1 MPSLLNATY
10 EVVSKTIGILPDH
23 DITITLM
30 PNPSMDED
38 YSYDGK
44 PHIIN
49 PTDDSLRLYA
59 TGMNE
64 IVTQYM
70 TDVADMTETLEVLKT
85 RAIQEISSM
94 TSESLSSMHN
104 MRVVFDSYF
113 NDMLINM
120 LIFMCIF
127 LMCIRWAVPSPVL
140 VRMRPVEPHVEGTI
154 VESEDKTVRA

>member
-1 MPSLLNATY
+1 M
-10 EVVSKTIGILPDH
+10 VSKTIGILPDH

-38 YSYDGK
+38 YSYDEK
-44 PHIIN
+44 LHIIN
-49 PTDDSLRLYA
+49 PLDESLRSYA
-59 TGMNE
+59 TSMNG
-64 IVTQYM
+64 IYTQYE

-94 TSESLSSMHN
+94 TSESLSSMQN

-113 NDMLINM
+113 NDMLFNM

-127 LMCIRWAVPSPVL
+127 IMCIRWAVPSPVF

-154 VESEDKTVRA
+154 VENEDKTVRV